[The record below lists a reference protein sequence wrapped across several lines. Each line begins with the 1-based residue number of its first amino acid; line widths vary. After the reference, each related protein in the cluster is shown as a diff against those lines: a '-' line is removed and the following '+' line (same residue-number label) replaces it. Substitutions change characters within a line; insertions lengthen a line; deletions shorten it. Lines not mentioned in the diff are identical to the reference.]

1 LGLKNPLEP
10 ESDDHYKGWGRESK
24 FAGKDFVELVFY
36 LELKRLYLGGNEH
49 QDDVTLLNV

>member
-24 FAGKDFVELVFY
+24 FADKDFVELVFY